1 MCFYPA
7 LPFIPGIFIG
17 SLATWRQHS
26 FIVSCFTVTL
36 WDFLE
41 FIPEDVRLFQEFPLS
56 LANIVYEAL
65 RLSTFVWFMANLIH
79 SHNSRVNMT
88 YVYVIASVLQRGT
101 TSMLFYLRVHALY
114 ISNRYIQ
121 AFFGAAL
128 VVVIVVATTLFE
140 FSGVACGMFDVCIF
154 IAILCKLG
162 WQPPGREMGKSG
174 GRRGFWSPFEPGR
187 VDRIRGRFLVDS
199 LVYVLLAIVIKI
211 PQIILLVWTNHHW
224 ESLTWVACSVYV
236 DIVVSSITA
245 SKVFRDMKLGL
256 PGLAEATTSLNSEER
271 FPSPPFEFA
280 TSAFTSSEESI
291 VCWAK
296 GVFDE

>member
-1 MCFYPA
+1 MCLYPSF
-7 LPFIPGIFIG
+7 PFVPSSFTV

-26 FIVSCFTVTL
+26 FIISCLTIAL

-41 FIPEDVRLFQEFPLS
+41 FVPEDVCLFQDHPLRLAS
-56 LANIVYEAL
+56 LVYEAS
-65 RLSTFVWFMANLIH
+65 RLSTFVWFMTNLIH

-88 YVYVIASVLQRGT
+88 YVYVAASVLQRGT
-101 TSMLFYLRVHALY
+101 TSMLFYFRVHALY
-114 ISNRYIQ
+114 NSNRYVQ
-121 AFFGAAL
+121 TFFGAAL
-128 VVVIVVATTLFE
+128 AAVIVIAGTLFE

-162 WQPPGREMGKSG
+162 WQSPGREMGKSG

-211 PQIILLVWTNHHW
+211 PQIILLVWTNRHW

-256 PGLAEATTSLNSEER
+256 PGLAEATTSLDSEEMLSGLR
-271 FPSPPFEFA
+271 FRVEI
-280 TSAFTSSEESI
+280 SAFTSSE
-291 VCWAK
+291 V
-296 GVFDE
+296 